1 MKLKYKLMLSY
12 VTIVA
17 LVICI
22 GVISFQTAHTIN
34 NSFDTVTTKTVPTL
48 ITLGEV
54 KVAFLRIGTETMS
67 LALLAGE
74 HHNLSDSKDTQSHQQ
89 EEGLEREELD
99 QALKALD
106 QGINQYER
114 LADNSEKLTLAK
126 TFRGYGTVLQQK
138 GENFMELRLHQT
150 DSAELLREKE
160 GFERIERSF
169 FAEIN
174 KAIAS
179 ELANLKAGNQLAHH
193 TANNAL
199 AINLIAIFIFVVLTS
214 FIGII
219 IMNTVASP
227 ILLLNEAAL
236 KVAQGQLDIQVAVNS
251 NDEIG
256 KLSQAFNYMVEQL
269 RNLYSSLETA
279 RLQAETA
286 NHAKSQ
292 FLAHISH
299 ELRTPLNGILGYTQ
313 ILSRDHTLSEKQRQG
328 INVIGRSGE
337 YLLGLINDV
346 LDWSKIEAT
355 KIELVPTN
363 FNLNWL
369 IQGVIDLF
377 QKRIQQQKIEFNYQ
391 PAPSLLTTVIEA
403 DEKRLRQILINLIG
417 NAVKFT
423 ENGKVTLT
431 VEVLAEENPVEIS
444 TSNPSLAKDWRPVKI
459 RFVITDSG
467 IGIAPNDLA
476 KIFLPF
482 ERVGEHYRYEGTGLG
497 LPITKKLVEL
507 MGGTI
512 QVNSTPGLG
521 SSFEFTLVLS
531 EVTTTMSA
539 VLSPKPT
546 VIAGVEGTTRR
557 ILVVDDY
564 WENRSVLVN
573 LLTPLGFEIHEASNG
588 KEGIQQAQLCN
599 PDLVITNLTM
609 PLMDGLELIRHLRNS
624 NQFKQIPIIV
634 VSASVFEIDQ
644 RKSFEAGGNAFL
656 PKPVMVNDLLRV
668 LQQQLHLNWIY
679 EEDSTPMESV
689 ASEDQL
695 IGYTALNS
703 ESVKLSAEQVTSLLN
718 LIAMGDF
725 AGIVEYAEEIEQAA
739 PEFLPLSRKICQ
751 LAKEFN
757 EKEIAELVEQY
768 K

>member
-1 MKLKYKLMLSY
+1 MKLKYKLMLTY

-17 LVICI
+17 LVISM
-22 GVISFQTAHTIN
+22 GVISFQTAYTIN
-34 NSFDTVTTKTVPTL
+34 NSFDTVTTKTVPAL
-48 ITLGEV
+48 IVLGEV
-54 KVAFLRIGTETMS
+54 RAAFLKIGNETMS
-67 LALLAGE
+67 LALLVGE
-74 HHNLSDSKDTQSHQQ
+74 NHSLSDPKDTQARQQ
-89 EEGLEREELD
+89 EEALEQDELTE
-99 QALKALD
+99 AVEVLTKN
-106 QGINQYER
+106 INQYER
-114 LADNSEKLTLAK
+114 LADNPEKRTLAK

-138 GENFMELRLHQT
+138 GEHFMELRLHHAN
-150 DSAELLREKE
+150 SAELLKEKE
-160 GFERIERSF
+160 SFERIERSL
-169 FAEIN
+169 FAQIN
-174 KAIAS
+174 QAITG

-193 TANNAL
+193 TTDNAL

-236 KVAQGQLDIQVAVNS
+236 RVAQGQLEIQVAVNS

-256 KLSQAFNYMVEQL
+256 KLSQTFNYMVEQL

-286 NHAKSQ
+286 NRAKSQ

-313 ILSRDHTLSEKQRQG
+313 ILSRDRTLSEKQRQG

-377 QKRIQQQKIEFNYQ
+377 QKRIQQQKIEFSYQ
-391 PAPSLLTTVIEA
+391 PAPSLLAAVIEA

-423 ENGKVTLT
+423 ENGRVTLT
-431 VEVLAEENPVEIS
+431 VETVDTAYGINSGLQNQSPL
-444 TSNPSLAKDWRPVKI
+444 NI
-459 RFVITDSG
+459 RFVVADSG
-467 IGIAPNDLA
+467 IGIAPDDLA

-512 QVNSTPGLG
+512 QVNSAPGLG
-521 SSFEFTLVLS
+521 SSFEFTLVLP
-531 EVTTTMSA
+531 ETTTTMST

-546 VIAGVEGTTRR
+546 VIIGVEGAARR
-557 ILVVDDY
+557 ILVVDDS

-573 LLTPLGFEIHEASNG
+573 LLTPLGFEMQQASNG
-588 KEGIQQAQLCN
+588 KEGIQQAQLWN

-609 PLMDGLELIRHLRNS
+609 PLMDGLELIRQLRNS
-624 NQFKQIPIIV
+624 DQFKPIPIIV

-644 RKSFEAGGNAFL
+644 RKSFEAGANAFL

-679 EEDSTPMESV
+679 EEDSTQMEPV
-689 ASEDQL
+689 TSEDQL
-695 IGYTALNS
+695 TGDTALNS
-703 ESVKLSAEQVTSLLN
+703 ESVKLSAEQVSTWLN

-725 AGIVEYAEEIEQAA
+725 AGIVEYAAEIEQAA
-739 PEFLPLSRKICQ
+739 PEFLPLTRKVCQ
-751 LAKEFN
+751 LAKEFK
-757 EKEIAELVEQY
+757 EKEIAELVAQY